1 MKKYTVIAES
11 KKQNIYLDTTESF
24 TIEAPDAREA
34 VRLGRQNLH
43 PDEHPT
49 GLRRR
54 MHPQA
59 SS

>member
-34 VRLGRQNLH
+34 VRHGRRICARDKMKFVRVKLKK
-43 PDEHPT
+43 
-49 GLRRR
+49 
-54 MHPQA
+54 
-59 SS
+59 